1 MQNKLKSLNHYSL
14 LSNLIDYPKAGFT
27 GMVQKIQLFLNKH
40 YPESGRILED
50 FTRFSECASFE
61 EIQELYTRSFEV
73 QAITTLDLGYLLF
86 GDDYKR
92 AELLVNL
99 SREHRQVG
107 NDCGLELSDHLPN
120 VLRLLPLLKDEELK
134 DDLVQ
139 KLIYSGLKKMT
150 REFDAGNLRKKNEVY
165 IRHHKT
171 LISISE
177 QYGTVYRKP
186 LLVLQLVIEQDFNIE
201 TTPAKKTS
209 DFLGSIESEMN
220 IEG

>member
-1 MQNKLKSLNHYSL
+1 MQSKLKSLNHYSL
-14 LSNLIDYPKAGFT
+14 LSNLIDYPKEGFRE
-27 GMVQKIQLFLNKH
+27 MVQEIQLFLDKH
-40 YPESGRILED
+40 YPEQGEILKD
-50 FTRFSECASFE
+50 FTQFSKRATFE

-99 SREHRQVG
+99 SREHREVG
-107 NDCGLELSDHLPN
+107 NDCGLELADHLPN
-120 VLRLLPLLKDEELK
+120 VLRLLPLLKDQKLR
-134 DDLVQ
+134 DDLVE

-150 REFDAGNLRKKNEVY
+150 KEFDAGNLRKKNEVY

-171 LISISE
+171 LITISE
-177 QYGTVYRKP
+177 QYGTIYRKP
-186 LLVLQLVIEQDFNIE
+186 LLVLLKVIEQDFNIE
-201 TTPAKKTS
+201 IVPDKKTS